1 MKTMLEKH
9 FGKAWL
15 AAVFV
20 FLYLPLMFMVVF
32 SFNDTRQDANF
43 TGFSLRWYEAQT
55 RDTKIVEGFWL
66 SLKVAAVTGVLSAV
80 LGTFAAFVLVRY
92 RRFAGRT
99 VFSGMVNAPL
109 VMPEVVIGMSLLLL
123 MVGAQNAFGW
133 PQRGMLTI
141 ILGHTLLGMAYGMV
155 VVQSRLM
162 EMDRRLE
169 EAAMDLGARPHQ
181 VFFLITLPNI
191 FQAILA
197 AFLLS
202 FTLSFDDVVIS
213 EFLSGPGVN
222 TLPQVIWLRPPGHQP
237 HHLRRRHAADCRR
250 HGGDRVLQCVGGA
263 ANAKTRARD
272 GGGFARVSTA
282 MGHPRARCP
291 DWKPS
296 STCAPSRCWRCW
308 WTTPPCRPR
317 QSGFLAPGNGLS

>member
-1 MKTMLEKH
+1 MQAFFEKH
-9 FGKAWL
+9 FGKFWL
-15 AAVFV
+15 VAVFL

-32 SFNDTRQDANF
+32 SFNSTRQDAVF
-43 TGFSLRWYEAQT
+43 TGFSWRWYEALT

-66 SLKVAAVTGVLSAV
+66 SIKVAAITGVLSAT

-92 RRFAGRT
+92 RAFFGRT

-109 VMPEVVIGMSLLLL
+109 VMPEVVIGLSLLLL
-123 MVGAQNAFGW
+123 MVGSQNLFGW

-141 ILGHTLLGMAYGMV
+141 ILGHTLLGMAYAMV
-155 VVQSRLM
+155 VVQSRLL
-162 EMDRRLE
+162 EMDRSIE

-222 TLPQVIWLRPPGHQP
+222 TLPQVIFGYARRGINPTIYAAATLLIVTVTIVIVSYSVWVARST
-237 HHLRRRHAADCRR
+237 RRREREMAA
-250 HGGDRVLQCVGGA
+250 A
-263 ANAKTRARD
+263 A
-272 GGGFARVSTA
+272 
-282 MGHPRARCP
+282 
-291 DWKPS
+291 
-296 STCAPSRCWRCW
+296 
-308 WTTPPCRPR
+308 R
-317 QSGFLAPGNGLS
+317 Q